1 MNNCS
6 VQPLQTRELGTTI
19 DELLAS
25 GGRMQMAY
33 AWFPERDGPPELRYI
48 ATVQGERQFKAW
60 QVNPGDAEL
69 PSLAGKSPLLGW
81 YEREMMEM
89 SGLEFSG
96 HPQPERLVTAH
107 MPLLEQPPLRALSDA
122 NEHPYHALKP
132 PLLPQVSG
140 KHVQLLPFGPIRAD
154 VLESAQFIFYY
165 IGEGILHY
173 QPNLFLKHRG
183 MEKQFES
190 QDAMG
195 GVITAERVSGIGS
208 VAHALAFAQAVEDAA
223 GCEVPS
229 RARWIRVIAAELERV
244 YNHLHYL
251 GHLCHTTTLKVGE
264 AEGKL
269 LEERAK
275 QMNARA
281 SGSRFLRGVICPG
294 GVRRE
299 LDMLAIAEGLD
310 DLRGELDRYVSLIE
324 RTTSHIDRLIS
335 TAPLSQQLAFDQGAS
350 GPIARASGIDR
361 DLRRDHP
368 YAAYDQLK
376 PVVATRPDGD
386 AFARMKVRIAELRAS
401 VDLLDKAVQHGMDAE
416 AICTPCVPQP
426 HAQGTG
432 WAESPRGTVLYA
444 VHFDSAARIARTK
457 IKSSSFSNW
466 NAFQFTANDSNMM
479 DYAINEASFGLTI
492 AGCAR

>member
-1 MNNCS
+1 MNNFVLRS
-6 VQPLQTRELGTTI
+6 IAVSRLGLAM
-19 DELLAS
+19 DELLSA
-25 GGRMQMAY
+25 GGRVQMAY
-33 AWFPERDGPPELRYI
+33 AWFPAQDEPAELRYI
-48 ATVQGERQFKAW
+48 ATVRGQRAFSVW
-60 QVNPGDAEL
+60 SVDAERTAV
-69 PSLAGKSPLLGW
+69 PSMAGKSPLLGW

-89 SGLEFSG
+89 CGVEFAG
-96 HPQPERLVTAH
+96 HPQPERLVTAGLAALNGA
-107 MPLLEQPPLRALSDA
+107 PLAPPSRRS
-122 NEHPYHALKP
+122 NELFSLASPT
-132 PLLPQVSG
+132 LPEVSG

-173 QPNLFLKHRG
+173 HPNLFLKHRG
-183 MEKQFES
+183 MEKQFEGQAPMS
-190 QDAMG
+190 
-195 GVITAERVSGIGS
+195 GVLTAERVSGIGS

-223 GCEVPS
+223 GCEVPE
-229 RARWIRVIAAELERV
+229 RARWIRVMLAEMERI

-264 AEGKL
+264 AQGKL

-281 SGSRFLRGVICPG
+281 SGSRLLRSVICPG

-299 LDMLAIAEGLD
+299 LDTLAIAHALSAM
-310 DLRGELDRYVSLIE
+310 RGEIDRYIALLE
-324 RTTSHIDRLIS
+324 RTTSHIDRLVS

-350 GPIARASGIDR
+350 GPIERASGVDR

-368 YAAYDQLK
+368 YAAYDALK
-376 PVVATRPDGD
+376 FEVATHADGD
-386 AFARMKVRIAELRAS
+386 AYARMKVRIAELRAS
-401 VDLLDKAVQHGMDAE
+401 VALLEQTVAHGADAGALSVRCDIASQAE
-416 AICTPCVPQP
+416 
-426 HAQGTG
+426 GLG

-444 VHFDSAARIARTK
+444 LHFDARGHIGRAK